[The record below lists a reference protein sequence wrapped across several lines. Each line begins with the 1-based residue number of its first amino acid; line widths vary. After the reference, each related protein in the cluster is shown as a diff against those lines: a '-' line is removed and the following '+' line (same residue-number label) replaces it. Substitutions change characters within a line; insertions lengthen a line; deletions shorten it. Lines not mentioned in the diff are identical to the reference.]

1 MSQTSPTNKF
11 VPCLWFDGRAQEAM
25 EFYTSVF
32 KDSKKAGFTYYGDKG
47 PGTKGQVMTA
57 SFTLFGQEFLALN
70 GGPMYQFTPAI
81 SLMVNCEDQAEID
94 YYWDKLTADGGEAV
108 MCGWLKDKFGVS
120 WQIIP
125 KDLSEMMQS
134 GTQAQ
139 RERMMAAVMQMKKLD
154 AAAMRRAFRGTEA
167 A

>member
-1 MSQTSPTNKF
+1 MSTSTPNKF
-11 VPCLWFDGRAQEAM
+11 VPCLWFDGRAEEAM
-25 EFYTSVF
+25 AFYTSVF
-32 KDSKKAGFTYYGDKG
+32 KDSKAAGLAYYGEKG
-47 PGTKGQVMTA
+47 PGQKGKVMTA

-70 GGPMYQFTPAI
+70 GGPMFQFTPAI
-81 SLMVNCEDQAEID
+81 SLMVNCEDQTEID
-94 YYWDKLTADGGEAV
+94 YYWDKLAEGGEHQ

-125 KDLSEMMQS
+125 KGLGDMMRS

-139 RERMMAAVMQMKKLD
+139 RERMMDAVMKMRKLD
-154 AAAMRRAFRGTEA
+154 AAAMRRAFDEA

>member
-1 MSQTSPTNKF
+1 MSKF
-11 VPCLWFDGRAQEAM
+11 IPCLWFDGRAEEAM
-25 EFYTSVF
+25 EFYTKVF

-47 PGTKGQVMTA
+47 PGTKGKVMTA

-94 YYWDKLTADGGEAV
+94 YYWDRLAEGGEHV

-125 KDLSEMMQS
+125 KELGEMMLS

-139 RERMMAAVMQMKKLD
+139 VDRMMAAVMQMKKLD
-154 AAAMRRAFRGTEA
+154 VAAMRQAYDSARAA
-167 A
+167 

>member
-1 MSQTSPTNKF
+1 MNKF
-11 VPCLWFDGRAQEAM
+11 VPCLWFDGRAEEAM
-25 EFYTSVF
+25 EFYTKVF
-32 KDSKKAGFTYYGDKG
+32 KDSNKAGFTYYGDES
-47 PGTKGQVMTA
+47 PGTKGKVMTA

-81 SLMVNCEDQAEID
+81 SLMVSCEDQAEID
-94 YYWDKLTADGGEAV
+94 YYWDKLAEGGEHV

-125 KDLSEMMQS
+125 KDLSQMMLS

-139 RERMMAAVMQMKKLD
+139 VDRMMAAVMQMKKLD
-154 AAAMRRAFRGTEA
+154 AAAMRQAYESARAA
-167 A
+167 

>member
-1 MSQTSPTNKF
+1 MNKF
-11 VPCLWFDGRAQEAM
+11 VPCLWFDGRAEEAM
-25 EFYTSVF
+25 EFYTKVF

-47 PGTKGQVMTA
+47 PGTKGKVMTA

-81 SLMVNCEDQAEID
+81 SLMVSCEDQIEID
-94 YYWDKLTADGGEAV
+94 YYWDKLAEGGEHL
-108 MCGWLKDKFGVS
+108 MCGWLNDKFGVS

-125 KDLSEMMQS
+125 KNLGEMMLS

-139 RERMMAAVMQMKKLD
+139 VDRMMAAVMQMKKLD
-154 AAAMRRAFRGTEA
+154 AAAMREA
-167 A
+167 YDSAKAA